1 MRIGWS
7 KRLEVAGLEPP
18 NELSFRSCLRERA
31 ARIACLFPSCVRA
44 APFARR
50 ISPSRLNEFLL
61 IGVSATI
68 FAGMVAMWIAWRLNL
83 PSILILLLTGFTLG
97 PFTGLL
103 APEEIFGELMHP
115 FISLAVAIILFEG
128 GLSLRLQDLE
138 DIGKAVRNLVTVG
151 VGATWGLVTLA
162 AHFILGLPWNVSIL
176 FGAILVV
183 TGPTVIV
190 PLVNF
195 LRPKGRIGTL
205 VKWEGIVNDPVG
217 AILAVLVF
225 EAIEKPTLEGAT
237 QATVD
242 ILARTVVFGGG
253 LGVLGAILIAQALKR
268 FLLPDSLRNPITLAI
283 VLAVF
288 TLSNHIQHESGLLAV
303 TVMGVLLAN
312 QKGVTVHSIIEFKED
327 LRVLLIAGLFIILA
341 ANLDMEAIRSVGVDS
356 LIFLVVL
363 IVVIRPVAIFLS
375 SLGTDLNWRE
385 QVFLIWMA
393 PRGIVAA
400 AVSSIFALRL
410 EHAGVEGASELVP
423 VTFVVITGTVA
434 FYGLTASFVARRIGL
449 TQGEAP
455 GVLIVGA
462 QSWVRQLGRVLR
474 REGVEVMMVDNNHS
488 NIVNARAAG
497 LRATETDVLTD
508 QALEDMDL
516 GGLGRM
522 FAMTSNDEI
531 NQLAA
536 LNFERI
542 FGTANVFRLPNHDC
556 ADIDI
561 DPAHHK
567 GRMLFGPA
575 SGFECMASRVGQ
587 GERFQVTEIGSKFD
601 LDEFCSERG
610 GVAIP
615 LLLIDEGNEVH
626 PITQDADTVFEE
638 GHKLVYLAP
647 HETLDSKTATE
658 SRYDHAKGE

>member
-1 MRIGWS
+1 MND
-7 KRLEVAGLEPP
+7 L
-18 NELSFRSCLRERA
+18 
-31 ARIACLFPSCVRA
+31 
-44 APFARR
+44 
-50 ISPSRLNEFLL
+50 LL
-61 IGVSATI
+61 IGISATI
-68 FAGMVAMWIAWRLNL
+68 FAGMIAMWIAWRLNL
-83 PSILILLLTGFTLG
+83 PSILLLLLTGFALG

-128 GLSLRLQDLE
+128 GLSLRLKDLE
-138 DIGKAVRNLVTVG
+138 DIGTAVRNLVTVG
-151 VGATWGLVTLA
+151 VFVTWGLVTLA
-162 AHFILGLPWNVSIL
+162 AHYILGMPWNVGIL

-195 LRPKGRIGTL
+195 LRPKGRIGAL

-217 AILAVLVF
+217 AILAVVVF
-225 EAIEKPTLEGAT
+225 GIIETSTTSGAT

-242 ILARTVVFGGG
+242 ILARTIAFGGG
-253 LGVLGAILIAQALKR
+253 LGVLGALLIAQALKR
-268 FLLPDSLRNPITLAI
+268 FMLPDSLRNPTTLAM

-288 TLSNHIQHESGLLAV
+288 SVSNYVQHESGLLAV
-303 TVMGVLLAN
+303 TVMGILLAN

-341 ANLDMEAIRSVGVDS
+341 SNLDMEAIRSVGVES

-363 IVVIRPVAIFLS
+363 IVVIRPLAIVAS
-375 SLGTDLNWRE
+375 SVGTDLNWRE
-385 QVFLIWMA
+385 QVFLMWMA

-400 AVSSIFALRL
+400 AVSSIFALKL
-410 EHAGVEGASELVP
+410 EHAGVEGAEEIVP

-449 TQGEAP
+449 TQGDAP

-462 QSWVRQLGRVLR
+462 QNWVRGLARALKRTGI
-474 REGVEVMMVDNNHS
+474 EVVMVDNNHS

-497 LRATETDVLTD
+497 IRATETDVLTD

-531 NQLAA
+531 NELAA

-542 FGTANVFRLPNHDC
+542 FGSANVFRLASHDTE
-556 ADIDI
+556 DESEGTL
-561 DPAHHK
+561 HK
-567 GRMLFGPA
+567 GRMLFGLT
-575 SGFECMASRVGQ
+575 SGFDEMARRVGQ
-587 GERFQVTEIGSKFD
+587 GDRFQTLTIGSEFSLANLKKQY
-601 LDEFCSERG
+601 DEPP
-610 GVAIP
+610 VP
-615 LLLIDEGNEVH
+615 LMVVDKNKEVH
-626 PITQDADTVFEE
+626 PVTGDEETEFTEGYTLIYLASPQKKEADT
-638 GHKLVYLAP
+638 KAR
-647 HETLDSKTATE
+647 TE
-658 SRYDHAKGE
+658 ARYNA